1 MLPRHRLERARP
13 RAQQR
18 ENPSKCRVVSLPN
31 QFVFPAFGFGQSIL
45 KLRPWLAVLLVL
57 FLASLRALA
66 DDSSLQGDLIEPIG
80 LAPPPPPSTATNT
93 IVDGDIVGFDQ
104 LAGFK
109 VKLNNDLLL
118 NTNRPAWADEQV
130 NAMIPAR
137 IQAATGKKISVD
149 GFMIPLE
156 YKGREVTKFILAM
169 NQNTCCFGGNPQVH
183 EFIIVTAPGDGVA
196 DQMDIPL
203 RVSGVLQVGAFRHHG
218 TLSGIYRLTAQSV
231 NYAP

>member
-1 MLPRHRLERARP
+1 MKNSPPPGNHPPR
-13 RAQQR
+13 
-18 ENPSKCRVVSLPN
+18 
-31 QFVFPAFGFGQSIL
+31 
-45 KLRPWLAVLLVL
+45 WLAMLVVLMVL
-57 FLASLRALA
+57 FLAGFRALA

-80 LAPPPPPSTATNT
+80 MAPPPPPSTATNT

-109 VKLNNDLLL
+109 VKLTNELLL
-118 NTNRPAWADEQV
+118 NTNQPAWADDQV
-130 NAMIPAR
+130 NAQIPTR
-137 IQAATGKKISVD
+137 IKAASGKKIGVD

-156 YKGREVTKFILAM
+156 YKGRQVTKFILAM

-183 EFIIVTAPGDGVA
+183 EFIIVTAPGDGVE

-203 RVSGVLQVGAFRHHG
+203 RVTGHLQVGAFRHQG
-218 TLSGIYRLTAQSV
+218 TLSGIYRLSAQSV